1 MNVDGILVVNER
13 DYRTIIGQ
21 TTLQG
26 EIKGEK
32 EMKLLYSVKA
42 YCVCVCGM
50 CMWSN
55 EIAWLTIYS

>member
-1 MNVDGILVVNER
+1 MWMEYWWLMKGIIGRL
-13 DYRTIIGQ
+13 IGQ

-42 YCVCVCGM
+42 YCVCVCVVCVCGPM
-50 CMWSN
+50 K
-55 EIAWLTIYS
+55 LPG